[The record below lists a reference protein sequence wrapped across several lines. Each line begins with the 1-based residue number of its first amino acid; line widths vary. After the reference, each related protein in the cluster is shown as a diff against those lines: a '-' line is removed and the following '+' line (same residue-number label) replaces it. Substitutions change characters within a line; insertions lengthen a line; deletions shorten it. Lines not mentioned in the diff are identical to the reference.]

1 MWSYRYTV
9 LVLATLAFFATMV
22 ARLVISPVVPEIT
35 DAYGVTN
42 TAVGFALTGMW
53 LAYALAQFPSG
64 VLGDR
69 VGERPV
75 ILAAVGLTA
84 VASLLLAVAPSF
96 ALFVLFVVFLGAGA
110 GLHYSVA
117 TTLLSKAFRNTG
129 TAIGL
134 HNSGAPLAGLL
145 APVAAVAVASRL
157 GWRAALALGA
167 AVALPVFVGV
177 VWRVRPTEPECP
189 EQPMAERFQLGP
201 VFELLGRRPIALTV
215 VVAVLCAF
223 AWQATASFLPTF
235 LVEYRGFSATA
246 AGVVFS
252 AYFVVHGLTQPV
264 IGRLSD
270 RYGRDGVLAAC
281 MVLAIAGF
289 LLFVGGTGRVAVGA
303 AVLLVGTGMGWSAA
317 ALPRFM
323 DHLSDEERGV
333 GFGLV
338 RTTYMVLG
346 SMGSVVTGAV
356 ADVLGWAVAFSLLAA
371 LLGTV
376 VVVLAVARLR

>member
-1 MWSYRYTV
+1 
-9 LVLATLAFFATMV
+9 
-22 ARLVISPVVPEIT
+22 
-35 DAYGVTN
+35 
-42 TAVGFALTGMW
+42 
-53 LAYALAQFPSG
+53 
-64 VLGDR
+64 
-69 VGERPV
+69 
-75 ILAAVGLTA
+75 
-84 VASLLLAVAPSF
+84 
-96 ALFVLFVVFLGAGA
+96 
-110 GLHYSVA
+110 
-117 TTLLSKAFRNTG
+117 
-129 TAIGL
+129 
-134 HNSGAPLAGLL
+134 
-145 APVAAVAVASRL
+145 
-157 GWRAALALGA
+157 
-167 AVALPVFVGV
+167 
-177 VWRVRPTEPECP
+177 
-189 EQPMAERFQLGP
+189 
-201 VFELLGRRPIALTV
+201 
-215 VVAVLCAF
+215 VLCAF

-289 LLFVGGTGRVAVGA
+289 LLFVGGTGRVAVGS

-323 DHLSDEERGV
+323 DHLSDEERGA

>member
-1 MWSYRYTV
+1 
-9 LVLATLAFFATMV
+9 
-22 ARLVISPVVPEIT
+22 VPS
-35 DAYGVTN
+35 V
-42 TAVGFALTGMW
+42 
-53 LAYALAQFPSG
+53 P
-64 VLGDR
+64 
-69 VGERPV
+69 
-75 ILAAVGLTA
+75 
-84 VASLLLAVAPSF
+84 VAPS
-96 ALFVLFVVFLGAGA
+96 VP
-110 GLHYSVA
+110 
-117 TTLLSKAFRNTG
+117 TN
-129 TAIGL
+129 
-134 HNSGAPLAGLL
+134 

-177 VWRVRPTEPECP
+177 VWRVRPTEPERP

-323 DHLSDEERGV
+323 DHLSDEERGA